1 MVSVA
6 VVVVVVSNCWLQ
18 GTGAVWQDEQE
29 ESLSEQLE
37 SNAHILPSNPAVPS
51 YLTQFTVYVLFCL
64 YFAQWFGFNYITD
77 KVGLWQKLSDID
89 TVIGVTLTGFHFY
102 FLHSELLT
110 IYQV

>member
-6 VVVVVVSNCWLQ
+6 VVVVVVWNCWLQ

-37 SNAHILPSNPAVPS
+37 SKAHILPSNPAVQS
-51 YLTQFTVYVLFCL
+51 YLKQFMC
-64 YFAQWFGFNYITD
+64 YFAYILRNDLVLTITD
-77 KVGLWQKLSDID
+77 KVGLRQKLSDID